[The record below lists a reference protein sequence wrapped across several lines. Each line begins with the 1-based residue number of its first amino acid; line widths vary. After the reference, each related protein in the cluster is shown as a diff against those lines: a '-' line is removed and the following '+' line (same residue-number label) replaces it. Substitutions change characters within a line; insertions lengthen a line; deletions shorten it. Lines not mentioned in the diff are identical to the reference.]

1 MGDLITWYFSSIPLL
16 WSVIISYWFFSFP
29 ILLFVMGFVFKLIF
43 AVLGKD
49 K

>member
-1 MGDLITWYFSSIPLL
+1 MSDLITWYFTSITRL
-16 WSVIISYWFFSFP
+16 WAVITAYWFFSFP
-29 ILLFVMGFVFKLIF
+29 ILLFAMGYVFKLIF